1 MSVMRCVHG
10 NQDECEM
17 CHEAKVVSI
26 VSPRHA
32 PSRPDNERAKECDW
46 NDGTGDGGVCMALV
60 DGEYVECADA
70 CACVSFRDKREQS
83 DSERIAELEADVARL
98 RAALGKY
105 RGQID
110 NEGCGET
117 ATDALASTQATP

>member
-10 NQDECEM
+10 NKDECAE

-26 VSPRHA
+26 VSPRYA

-70 CACVSFRDKREQS
+70 CSCVSFKAKP
-83 DSERIAELEADVARL
+83 DSERVDCLLKTDGKNWFHKCMAARAEIQSLKAEV
-98 RAALGKY
+98 K
-105 RGQID
+105 
-110 NEGCGET
+110 
-117 ATDALASTQATP
+117 ALASTQATP